1 MRIFISWSG
10 ERSRLVGELIDEWI
24 RCVLQA
30 VDPWISSNDIDRGS
44 LWFTE
49 INDQLRDVSIG
60 IICLTKENKDKPWI
74 LFEAG
79 ALLKGLSTS
88 RICTLLVDLEPKDIE
103 DPLAQLNHTKPN
115 KDGMRKLVKSLN
127 VALGEQ
133 KLNDRVVNDVF
144 EMYYPKFE
152 ESFAAILKDT
162 PETTPVKVRDKE
174 DVMDEMLNV
183 LRGLDKRVRGLERD
197 SRVDYLHLLSN
208 PAVGPGKPSIFD
220 MNSDLYA
227 IKNNVKKTAKEYI
240 FNNGQDIGGLINHLK
255 NVYGH
260 LSFGQIDQVI
270 AEMIFDNSLYSTAME

>member
-60 IICLTKENKDKPWI
+60 IICLTKENKEKPWI

-79 ALLKGLSTS
+79 ALLKGLSTN

-115 KDGMRKLVKSLN
+115 KEGMRKLVKSLN

-133 KLNDRVVNDVF
+133 KLNDRVMNDVF

-152 ESFAAILKDT
+152 ESFEAILKDT

-183 LRGLDKRVRGLERD
+183 LRGLDKRVRGLEND
-197 SRVDYLHLLSN
+197 NHSRSLKSINNFQAPSQKKEYLEKARLNYVIDCAKNMISDGL
-208 PAVGPGKPSIFD
+208 GKNDLPSILRSEFD
-220 MNSDLYA
+220 LNDFQIRYVM
-227 IKNNVKKTAKEYI
+227 
-240 FNNGQDIGGLINHLK
+240 INL
-255 NVYGH
+255 
-260 LSFGQIDQVI
+260 
-270 AEMIFDNSLYSTAME
+270 EESLELVSSE